1 MAQSAVIEVIYSEI
15 SFYENGVGRG
25 NKYHL
30 LANTGQSK
38 FFNPRS
44 KEINSL
50 TSTPE
55 GLANFKK
62 KTQEKYFRRVILKKI
77 ENKDTHS
84 AIS

>member
-62 KTQEKYFRRVILKKI
+62 KDAGEIFQTSHLEK
-77 ENKDTHS
+77 D
-84 AIS
+84 